1 MDPYKKLNE
10 DIEKAKNEERPE
22 KELEELH
29 SMQKLF
35 RDVFSDYDGMKV
47 LNVIL
52 SDLKYFDVCN
62 NEREMALRNY
72 ATFLLEERMGFKN
85 TVSMTENL
93 LKSEAE

>member
-1 MDPYKKLNE
+1 MDLYEKLDDE
-10 DIEKAKNEERPE
+10 LSDKPKLDEEQR
-22 KELEELH
+22 KENAE
-29 SMQKLF
+29 MQKTF
-35 RDVFSDYDGMKV
+35 RKVFSNYDGMKV